1 MFALVITYVM
11 WPKFFVSYI
20 FQIQEREF
28 QLVEILTFLA
38 ASTAGGLLLISFWN
52 LYRKSNYW
60 AAGLVGIIAMAALF
74 FAGEEISWGQ
84 SYFQWHTPSW
94 WTKNFSSETN
104 LHNSRLPVHQLA
116 GLFMFSIFF
125 LLPLSW
131 NFRHIL
137 HLPSDL
143 APAIPEGPVIS
154 ALAIALVIREVKG
167 IYRAFSPLWYQEVY
181 IPWVEVH
188 DKFYQ
193 EFLWGMNEYREML
206 VALALFMYASYRIVK
221 S

>member
-1 MFALVITYVM
+1 
-11 WPKFFVSYI
+11 
-20 FQIQEREF
+20 
-28 QLVEILTFLA
+28 
-38 ASTAGGLLLISFWN
+38 
-52 LYRKSNYW
+52 
-60 AAGLVGIIAMAALF
+60 
-74 FAGEEISWGQ
+74 
-84 SYFQWHTPSW
+84 
-94 WTKNFSSETN
+94 
-104 LHNSRLPVHQLA
+104 
-116 GLFMFSIFF
+116 MFSIFF